1 MNRQVNTRQWYENY
15 YEKKGVKRNDLRN
28 NPEVLFQTLA
38 LEASVVRAL
47 TALGGD
53 PNRARVLDVGCGGGG
68 NFYQLLRLGY
78 EASNISGI
86 DILPDRL
93 EAARK
98 DYPNICF
105 VLSDASRMEFPDASF
120 DLLSEFTMFATLPD
134 DALAAEIAREMI
146 RVCKDDGYLLLVD
159 WRTPKLGDSNYKAL
173 TRKRLRTLFGV
184 GRGTRLIGVYRG
196 ALIPPVGRF
205 LSKYLPST
213 YFLIAA
219 VFPFL
224 VGQVAYLLQKSVGD
238 PKS

>member
-1 MNRQVNTRQWYENY
+1 MNRQENTRQWYESY
-15 YEKKGVKRNDLRN
+15 YEKKGVNRNDLRA

-86 DILPDRL
+86 DILPGRVD
-93 EAARK
+93 AARK
-98 DYPNICF
+98 AYPNIRF
-105 VLSDASRMEFPDASF
+105 VVGDASRMEFPDASF

-134 DALAAEIAREMI
+134 DAIAVEIAREMI
-146 RVCKDDGYLLLVD
+146 RVCRSDGYIILVD
-159 WRTPKLGDSNYKAL
+159 WRTPKPGDSNYKAL
-173 TRKRLRTLFGV
+173 TQKRLRMLFGL
-184 GRGTRLIGVYRG
+184 GHGTRLIGVYRG

-205 LSKYLPST
+205 LSKYLPSA
-213 YFLIAA
+213 YFFIAA
-219 VFPFL
+219 IFPFL
-224 VGQVAYLLQKSVGD
+224 VGQVAYVLQKSVHD
-238 PKS
+238 PKN